1 MSDPIMTRRPQH
13 FSAWC
18 KEKLGWLKPTVIDPT
33 RPQKLILSP
42 VESSPRE
49 CLKVLVRPDGSEY
62 FLLEVRS
69 HRGFDADLPA
79 EGLLVWRVVNDR
91 PILEESH
98 GVEGPT
104 GPTVHLGFV
113 PYPSPANNSFTAD
126 TTPSSRSPKGG
137 GLPVYITDIRR
148 LPDGRVCLRVGYEYE

>member
-1 MSDPIMTRRPQH
+1 MSNQAGAGSPQH
-13 FSAWC
+13 MSAWC
-18 KEKLGWLKPTVIDPT
+18 KERLGWLKPTVIDPT

-42 VESSPRE
+42 VESSATE

-69 HRGFDADLPA
+69 RKQFDADLPG

-104 GPTVHLGFV
+104 GPTVHLGAV
-113 PYPSPANNSFTAD
+113 PYPS
-126 TTPSSRSPKGG
+126 
-137 GLPVYITDIRR
+137 
-148 LPDGRVCLRVGYEYE
+148 